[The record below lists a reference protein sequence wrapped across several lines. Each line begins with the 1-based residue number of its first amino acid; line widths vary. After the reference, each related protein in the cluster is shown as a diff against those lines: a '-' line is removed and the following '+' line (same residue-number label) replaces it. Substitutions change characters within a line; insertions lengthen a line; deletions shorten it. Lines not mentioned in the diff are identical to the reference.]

1 MHAIGPA
8 GHSTEVIH
16 DRAEQEAPRPIGVD
30 PFVVS
35 AKSATWYVSTEMARH
50 IEACLEVEHHQGW
63 ISFVDLSGA
72 RVRLRSLEVEYLA
85 QSTAGQRAAER
96 AFHRALSRERKAE
109 RDWREGE

>member
-1 MHAIGPA
+1 M
-8 GHSTEVIH
+8 S
-16 DRAEQEAPRPIGVD
+16 RLRQEQEQDAPRPIGVD
-30 PFVVS
+30 HFVVS

-50 IEACLEVEHHQGW
+50 IEACLEVEHHQAW

-72 RVRLRSLEVEYLA
+72 RVRLRSLEVEYVA

-96 AFHRALSRERKAE
+96 AFHRTLNRERKAE

>member
-1 MHAIGPA
+1 MNRLRQ
-8 GHSTEVIH
+8 EE
-16 DRAEQEAPRPIGVD
+16 EQQAPRPIGVD
-30 PFVVS
+30 HFVVS
-35 AKSATWYVSTEMARH
+35 AKSAIWYVSTEMARH
-50 IEACLEVEHHQGW
+50 IEACLEVEHHQAW

-96 AFHRALSRERKAE
+96 AFHRRLSQERKAE